1 MIVMQK
7 IYVGSDHAGF
17 SLKEKIVE
25 HLSGKTYKVIDLGTN
40 SNQSV
45 DYPDFAEKLSDSVA
59 ACEGGIGILV
69 CGSGIGM
76 SIAANRNP
84 KIRAAL
90 CHNASYVKL
99 AREHNDANV
108 LVLGA
113 RFLEEKAALE
123 MVDVF
128 LSTEFLQGRH
138 KKRVQKLTDL

>member
-1 MIVMQK
+1 MQK
-7 IYVGSDHAGF
+7 IYLGSDHAGF
-17 SLKEKIVE
+17 SLKEKIAE
-25 HLSGKTYKVIDLGTN
+25 HLRDKIYKVIDLGTN

-45 DYPDFAEKLSDSVA
+45 DYPDFAEKLSDNVA
-59 ACEGGIGILV
+59 ACEGGIGILI

-76 SIAANRNP
+76 SIAANRHP

-113 RFLEEKAALE
+113 RFLQEKDALE

-138 KKRVQKLTDL
+138 KERVQKLTDL

>member
-1 MIVMQK
+1 MQK

-17 SLKEKIVE
+17 SLKDKIAE

-45 DYPDFAEKLSDSVA
+45 DYPDFAKMLSDNVA

-76 SIAANRNP
+76 SIAANRNS

-113 RFLEEKAALE
+113 RFLEEKDALE

-138 KKRVQKLTDL
+138 KERVQKLTDL